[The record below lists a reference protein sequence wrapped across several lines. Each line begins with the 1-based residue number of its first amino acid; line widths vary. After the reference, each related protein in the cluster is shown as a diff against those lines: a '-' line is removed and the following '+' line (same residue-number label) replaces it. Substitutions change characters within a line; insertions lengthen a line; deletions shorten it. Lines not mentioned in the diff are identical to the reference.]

1 MSSAPLT
8 GKLALITG
16 ASKGIG
22 KATALRLAKD
32 GASVVIGY
40 SSDPSSAEEL
50 VRTIGDDRALAVK
63 ANVSEVAEIEKLVKQ
78 TVDKFGNIDIL
89 IPNAGVAPMQDLEQT
104 TEEDFDY
111 TMALNVKGPYF
122 LCQVST
128 IAYPSHDSAVAL
140 TVVQKAV
147 PHMAPGSHIVLL
159 STSLCINSGITPK
172 YLLYVT
178 SKGAVEQ
185 MTRVMAKDVARKGI
199 NLNTIAPGPTGTE
212 LFYKGKSQQLIDM
225 IAGSSPFKKLGQ
237 PEEIADSI
245 ALLCGT
251 DSRWISGQIL
261 YVNGAAMV

>member
-122 LCQVST
+122 LC
-128 IAYPSHDSAVAL
+128 
-140 TVVQKAV
+140 QKAV

>member
-1 MSSAPLT
+1 MSAPLA
-8 GKLALITG
+8 GKVALITG

-32 GASVVIGY
+32 GANVVINY
-40 SSDPSSAEEL
+40 SSDATSAEEL
-50 VRTIGDDRALAVK
+50 VKAIGQDRALAVK
-63 ANVSEVAEIEKLVKQ
+63 ANVSNVAEIENLVKQ
-78 TVDKFGNIDIL
+78 AIEKFRKIDIL
-89 IPNAGVAPMQDLEQT
+89 IPNAATGTTKDLEQT

-122 LCQVST
+122 LCQ
-128 IAYPSHDSAVAL
+128 
-140 TVVQKAV
+140 KAV
-147 PHMAPGSHIVLL
+147 PHMAPGSHIILL
-159 STSLCINSGITPK
+159 STSLCINSGLTPN

-199 NLNTIAPGPTGTE
+199 TVNAIAPGPTGTE
-212 LFYKGKSQQLIDM
+212 LFYKGKSEQLINM
-225 IAGSSPFKKLGQ
+225 IAGASPFKKLGE

-245 ALLCGT
+245 ALLCGS

-261 YVNGAAMV
+261 RVNGAGFV

>member
-1 MSSAPLT
+1 MASAPLA
-8 GKLALITG
+8 GKVALITG

-50 VRTIGDDRALAVK
+50 VKTIGDDRALAVQ
-63 ANVSEVAEIEKLVKQ
+63 ANVSEVPEIEKLVKQ
-78 TVDKFGNIDIL
+78 AVDRFGKIDIL
-89 IPNAGVAPMQDLEQT
+89 IPNAGTAPMQDLEQT
-104 TEEDFDY
+104 TEKDFDY

-122 LCQVST
+122 LS
-128 IAYPSHDSAVAL
+128 
-140 TVVQKAV
+140 QKAV

-159 STSLCINSGITPK
+159 STSLCINSGITPN

-178 SKGAVEQ
+178 SKGAIEQ

-199 NLNTIAPGPTGTE
+199 NLNTVAPGPTGTE
-212 LFYKGKSQQLIDM
+212 LFYKGKSQQLIDT
-225 IAGSSPFKKLGQ
+225 IAGSSPFKKLGD
-237 PEEIADSI
+237 PEEIADGI
-245 ALLCGT
+245 ALLCGA